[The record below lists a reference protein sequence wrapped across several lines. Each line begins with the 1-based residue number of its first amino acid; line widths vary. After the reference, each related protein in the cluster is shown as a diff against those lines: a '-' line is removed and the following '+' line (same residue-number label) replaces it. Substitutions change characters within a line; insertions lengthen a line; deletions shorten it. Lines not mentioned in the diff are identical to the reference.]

1 MLPGN
6 GSTEEQMVVAKYD
19 YKARDQQ
26 ELDITK
32 NEKLML
38 LDDSKHWWMVCVSWQ
53 RLIIQYIL
61 QFLNLRFLW
70 VVEESWKSVRG
81 FMK

>member
-1 MLPGN
+1 
-6 GSTEEQMVVAKYD
+6 MVVAKYD

-61 QFLNLRFLW
+61 QFLNLGLL
-70 VVEESWKSVRG
+70 
-81 FMK
+81 

>member
-1 MLPGN
+1 
-6 GSTEEQMVVAKYD
+6 MVVAKYD

-61 QFLNLRFLW
+61 QFLNLRFL
-70 VVEESWKSVRG
+70 
-81 FMK
+81 